1 MPFYIDPTLDL
12 AAARLAYSVPA
23 EQQAE
28 DSPPRVLQAELTE
41 GTVPILQ

>member
-1 MPFYIDPTLDL
+1 MSFYIDPTLDL

-41 GTVPILQ
+41 DTVPILQ